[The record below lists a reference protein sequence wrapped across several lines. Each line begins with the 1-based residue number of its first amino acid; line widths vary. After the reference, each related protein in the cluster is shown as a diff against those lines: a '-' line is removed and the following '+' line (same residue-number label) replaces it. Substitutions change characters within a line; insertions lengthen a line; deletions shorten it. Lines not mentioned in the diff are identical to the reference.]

1 MYLVVS
7 SCILQSPR
15 YDSLRTVLAD
25 LLKYYLS
32 NVVKERE
39 DGDGGGR
46 EEDRRERLKKREVMF
61 EGYIMSLPRNKED
74 YQRLVECGYNER
86 LWTGV
91 CKRSCS

>member
-7 SCILQSPR
+7 SCIPQSPR

-39 DGDGGGR
+39 DGDGRGR
-46 EEDRRERLKKREVMF
+46 EEDRRDMLKKREAMF
-61 EGYIMSLPRNKED
+61 DEYIMSLPRNKED

-86 LWTGV
+86 LWTEV
-91 CKRSCS
+91 CKGSCT